1 MWEMGKE
8 IGYWMQIY
16 LVEILKLYLLTRFV
30 FGGETKCKSNKI
42 ICTIHIVAFVEIV
55 ICVYNGF
62 GQNLENRIQSII
74 FIIYISILFYNV
86 LYGFLSYLFI
96 TLLDFAIGLFY
107 IWVFEIKY
115 QTAYESYIFSL
126 FVGIT
131 SLVLLSIIALI
142 RKKKIKQNVSYYEK
156 TDYIIGNI
164 LLFGILACEVP
175 LMGAVFRTTNVHRRG
190 QALIGIVIV
199 FFVICIW
206 IQGYR
211 KVKTKKQEYENKL
224 VVQEKYLEQQKEYY
238 ESLLNKERET
248 KKFRHDIKQQLR
260 CIYELEEQNK
270 KEELHDYLS
279 EMLKTTENIKTNIET
294 GNEIANVVVNDIFKD
309 CDLKIE
315 WKGLLPQKLNMK
327 QSDVCVLFANLM
339 KNAKEATQKTNYNT
353 IWIDVKQYNGNIN
366 IFIKN
371 PVNEKVGV
379 KKNQL
384 ETTKVNKDIHG
395 FGTENIRKIIDTYN
409 GKLKYKCNDEHFE
422 TDITFYDMVV

>member
-1 MWEMGKE
+1 MWEAGKE
-8 IGYWMQIY
+8 IGYWIQIY
-16 LVEILKLYLLTRFV
+16 LVEVLKLYLLTRFV
-30 FGGETKCKSNKI
+30 FGGETKCKNNKI
-42 ICTIHIVAFVEIV
+42 ICTIHIIAFVEIV

-62 GQNLENRIQSII
+62 AQNIENRIQSII
-74 FIIYISILFYNV
+74 FIIYISVLFCNI

-96 TLLDFAIGLFY
+96 TVLDFAIGLFY
-107 IWVFEIKY
+107 IGVFEIKY

-164 LLFGILACEVP
+164 LLFGILSCGVP
-175 LMGAVFRTTNVHRRG
+175 LMGAIFRTTNVHRRG

-199 FFVICIW
+199 FLVIYIW
-206 IQGYR
+206 IQRYT

-224 VVQEKYLEQQKEYY
+224 AVQEKYLEQQKEYY

-270 KEELHDYLS
+270 KEELHEYLS

-339 KNAKEATQKTNYNT
+339 KNAKEATQKTNYNI
-353 IWIDVKQYNGNIN
+353 IWIDVKQYKDNLSIS
-366 IFIKN
+366 IKN
-371 PVNEKVGV
+371 PIIEKIEI
-379 KKNQL
+379 KDNRIL
-384 ETTKVNKDIHG
+384 TTKSEKDIHG
-395 FGTENIRKIIDTYN
+395 FGLENIHGIVDVYN
-409 GKLKYKCNDEHFE
+409 GTMEISCDEKYFILKIFLRSIIK
-422 TDITFYDMVV
+422 

>member
-1 MWEMGKE
+1 MGKE

-164 LLFGILACEVP
+164 LLFGILACGVP

-206 IQGYR
+206 IQRYR

-224 VVQEKYLEQQKEYY
+224 VVQE
-238 ESLLNKERET
+238 
-248 KKFRHDIKQQLR
+248 
-260 CIYELEEQNK
+260 
-270 KEELHDYLS
+270 
-279 EMLKTTENIKTNIET
+279 NI
-294 GNEIANVVVNDIFKD
+294 
-309 CDLKIE
+309 
-315 WKGLLPQKLNMK
+315 
-327 QSDVCVLFANLM
+327 
-339 KNAKEATQKTNYNT
+339 
-353 IWIDVKQYNGNIN
+353 
-366 IFIKN
+366 
-371 PVNEKVGV
+371 
-379 KKNQL
+379 
-384 ETTKVNKDIHG
+384 
-395 FGTENIRKIIDTYN
+395 
-409 GKLKYKCNDEHFE
+409 
-422 TDITFYDMVV
+422 